1 MKTLTSGEIAQ
12 YCDVNLRTV
21 IRWLESG
28 KLKGF
33 KLPGRGN
40 NRVLVSD
47 FIEFLERHEMP
58 IPEALKPE
66 ASPLIL
72 IVDDEMPVAKSIQR
86 VARRAGFDTLIATG
100 GFQAGMML
108 SQHAPRIMTLDLSMP
123 GMDGYSV
130 IEYTREQES
139 QKGLKIIVISALD
152 DSSLQRAMDLGA
164 DASLTKPF
172 SNHDLTQLFE
182 QFIHLRVCVSP
193 SVNGASI

>member
-1 MKTLTSGEIAQ
+1 
-12 YCDVNLRTV
+12 
-21 IRWLESG
+21 
-28 KLKGF
+28 
-33 KLPGRGN
+33 
-40 NRVLVSD
+40 
-47 FIEFLERHEMP
+47 
-58 IPEALKPE
+58 
-66 ASPLIL
+66 
-72 IVDDEMPVAKSIQR
+72 
-86 VARRAGFDTLIATG
+86 
-100 GFQAGMML
+100 MML

-182 QFIHLRVCVSP
+182 QFMQ
-193 SVNGASI
+193 N

>member
-172 SNHDLTQLFE
+172 SNHDLTKLFE
-182 QFIHLRVCVSP
+182 QFMQ
-193 SVNGASI
+193 N